1 MKRLISLFLCL
12 LVLSFTLVGCT
23 DDEIGSYLPNYKGNE
38 ENQDDLVS
46 LNFYIIVED
55 GTSNEAKT
63 TVPQNINTYLK
74 EKYNIALNINYCL
87 ANEYDS
93 IVVEAAKN
101 EDDSKRADIVLINSK
116 ELFTSLHNNGL
127 LVDLT
132 KYYEAK
138 NENRKYGSINAIVE
152 KNLLSAS
159 LVDGCYYSVPNN
171 HRIGEYEYI
180 VINKTLSKD
189 ILHFAPNKEISN
201 MTTLESLEPLKSAM
215 SDYYVS
221 NPSLAS
227 EYSTVD
233 EFINDNIKIV
243 KGNYEDKILHE
254 YDVTDLSLI
263 TVDSKKVNYVNI
275 LSYPVVDADEAF
287 VSAFSIVKNASHNG
301 EMTEEKEAV
310 LNNHYAKC
318 MDIIYALN
326 TDVALKNMLQYGYV
340 GTNYKFIKNEKNE
353 NTGYIELYK
362 GDDVKYLMNPIY
374 TGNEYISYYCEE
386 LDWTEAIHDNI
397 LKQNGESILP
407 Q

>member
-12 LVLSFTLVGCT
+12 LVLSFTLVGCV
-23 DDEIGSYLPNYKGNE
+23 DDEIGSYLPNYNNNKN
-38 ENQDDLVS
+38 NQDDLVH
-46 LNFYIIVED
+46 LNFYIVVEAE
-55 GTSNEAKT
+55 TSSEAKT

-74 EKYNIALNINYCL
+74 EKYNIALNINYCS
-87 ANEYDS
+87 ADEYDS
-93 IVVEAAKN
+93 IVVEAAHN
-101 EDDSKRADIVLINSK
+101 TDDTKRADIVLINSK
-116 ELFTSLHNNGL
+116 ELFTSLHNDGL

-138 NENRKYGSINAIVE
+138 NENRKYGSINSIVE

-159 LVDGCYYSVPNN
+159 LVDGRYYSVPNN

-180 VINKTLSKD
+180 VINKTLSRD
-189 ILHFAPNKEISN
+189 ILNFAPNKEIAN

-215 SDYYVS
+215 SDYYSS

-227 EYSTVD
+227 EYSTAD
-233 EFINDNIKIV
+233 EFIDANIKV
-243 KGNYEDKILHE
+243 VTGNYEDKILHE
-254 YDVTDLSLI
+254 YGVTDPSLI
-263 TVDSKKVNYVNI
+263 TDDSKKINYVNI
-275 LSYPVVDADEAF
+275 LSYPLVSADEAF
-287 VSAFSIVKNASHNG
+287 ASAFAIVKDAAHKD
-301 EMTEEKEAV
+301 EMSEDEEAV

-326 TDVALKNMLQYGYV
+326 TDVTFKNMLQYGYV
-340 GTNYKFIKNEKNE
+340 GTNYKLIKDSKNE

-374 TGNEYISYYCEE
+374 TGNMYISYYCESFN
-386 LDWTEAIHDNI
+386 WTETIHDNI